1 MTVLGLPLSMFLV
14 FVATIVAGSLGAVHF
29 LIVHMIMK
37 RPFPDEMAPLPE
49 REPAAPS
56 AGPVK
61 GGRGPE
67 GGAR

>member
-29 LIVHMIMK
+29 LIVHTIMK
-37 RPFPDEMAPLPE
+37 RPFPDETVPLPE
-49 REPAAPS
+49 RDPAAPS

-61 GGRGPE
+61 GGRHPDEGPL
-67 GGAR
+67 